1 MSKGLLKQMQTF
13 WLDAMAKKLDAIGA
27 TIPKKLEVKVVMYF
41 LCVYLVVTNYWS
53 HFQSF
58 TSLLN

>member
-1 MSKGLLKQMQTF
+1 MQAF
-13 WLDAMAKKLDAIGA
+13 WLDAMAKKLDAIGGM
-27 TIPKKLEVKVVMYF
+27 IPKKLEVKVVMYF
-41 LCVYLVVTNYWS
+41 LCVYLIVTNYWS